1 MGDRTE
7 FPVAKASAANSVV
20 AHYSLALT
28 LLTLPSDFAG
38 LARHYEKWK
47 IDSVEGSMKAVSRY
61 NMTGSEVVAEDM
73 SRERCCLPERVAM
86 SGLKMDSG
94 CSCRLVKLLHV
105 DGRWRVGFL
114 VQTWTC

>member
-61 NMTGSEVVAEDM
+61 SMTGSEVVAEDM
-73 SRERCCLPERVAM
+73 SRERCYLPERVAM